1 MLLTLEVLHLCKKD
15 FSTRLFLWSSDFSLV
30 LFLPPHNSLPLIH
43 TMAFAIYVTEQVTN
57 SYEFESREEAERA
70 LESGDFWHQESVT
83 IDGEVLDTEIV
94 ELPGH

>member
-1 MLLTLEVLHLCKKD
+1 MT
-15 FSTRLFLWSSDFSLV
+15 
-30 LFLPPHNSLPLIH
+30 
-43 TMAFAIYVTEQVTN
+43 FAIYVTEQITN
-57 SYEFESREEAERA
+57 SYEFNTREEAEQA